1 VLKQEFAAASH
12 ELVSPEGMIPPFQL
26 MVKSFMLFSF
36 LDYAGFE
43 KRTCDPCVPVIFVVT
58 VLLPVPTF
66 AGTAGKSLLLFTTEA
81 VCPVGQW

>member
-1 VLKQEFAAASH
+1 LRIRSPVVTVTAKKYLAVPENGC
-12 ELVSPEGMIPPFQL
+12 ELHI
-26 MVKSFMLFSF
+26 FS

-43 KRTCDPCVPVIFVVT
+43 KRTCEPCVPLIFMVT

-81 VCPVGQW
+81 VCPLGQW